1 MTSKSLSTEDA
12 YRRRVVQLRRQA
24 SAWLGRELLGQVTP
38 SELVD
43 YLVSR
48 RLASQMLDGL
58 AEAGSLDKLRRKALE
73 RHAISKASWRQ
84 YRAALLFVL
93 GEEQFATEN
102 KPMAAELEAANARLR
117 EEVQTGCL
125 KRTRRTSGQKRKAF
139 PAQDFETILR
149 YLESQIGVQRHANTL
164 RIWLLASRLVGVR
177 PSEWR
182 TGGLIEVDGE
192 LVFRVRNAKTTN
204 GRGNGTDRMLRLTG
218 ASPEDVEHID
228 DMLYMLVEF
237 EKEPGYRFERHLRQ
251 LGDYMRT
258 VTRKSLGKRASYPT
272 LYSLRHQFAADAKSS
287 YTQSEVA
294 ALMGHGVDVTATI
307 HYGRRASGQ
316 GAVKVAPLPAQV
328 ATVRNHPK
336 ASSHVRSAR
345 RTRDPARS

>member
-1 MTSKSLSTEDA
+1 MPSKAWSTEEA

-24 SAWLGRELLGQVTP
+24 AAWLGREPHGTVKPT
-38 SELVD
+38 ELVD

-48 RLASQMLDGL
+48 RLASQILDGL
-58 AEAGSLDKLRRKALE
+58 RDTSSSNKKHRDELA

-84 YRAALLFVL
+84 YRAALLYVL

-258 VTRKSLGKRASYPT
+258 VTRKCLGKRASYPT
-272 LYSLRHQFAADAKSS
+272 LYSLRHQFAADAKNS

>member
-1 MTSKSLSTEDA
+1 MTTSKSLSTEAA

-24 SAWLGRELLGQVTP
+24 SAWLGRESMAHVTP
-38 SELVD
+38 AELVD

-48 RLASQMLDGL
+48 RLASQTLDGV
-58 AEAGSLDKLRRKALE
+58 AETGSLDKLRRNALE

-102 KPMAAELEAANARLR
+102 KPMAIELEAANARLR
-117 EEVQTGCL
+117 KEAQTGCL
-125 KRTRRTSGQKRKAF
+125 KRTRRTSGQKSKSF
-139 PAQDFETILR
+139 PTQDFDTILR
-149 YLESQIGVQRHANTL
+149 YLESRIGVHRHANTL

-182 TGGLIEVDGE
+182 TGGLMEIDGE

-204 GRGNGTDRMLRLTG
+204 GRGNGTDRVLRLTG

-251 LGDYMRT
+251 LGDYVRT
-258 VTRKSLGKRASYPT
+258 VTRQCLGKRASYPT
-272 LYSLRHQFAADAKSS
+272 LYSLRHQFAADAKNS
-287 YTQSEVA
+287 YTQAEVA

-316 GAVKVAPLPAQV
+316 GTVKVAPLPAQV

-336 ASSHVRSAR
+336 ASSQVRAAR
-345 RTRDPARS
+345 CVLPTN